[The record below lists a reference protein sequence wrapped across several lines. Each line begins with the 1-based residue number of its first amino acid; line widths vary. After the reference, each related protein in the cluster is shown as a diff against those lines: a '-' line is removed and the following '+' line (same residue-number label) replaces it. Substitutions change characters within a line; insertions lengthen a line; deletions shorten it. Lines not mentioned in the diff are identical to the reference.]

1 MLDSNLPTYYFRPSA
16 DKSRPFESTLLFT
29 QFDSE
34 PEPKY
39 SLVQPDPATPIAKNC
54 YATALF
60 DAYISEILFGEV
72 LVKPEWTQP
81 TLSQEEFRKNGG
93 VPPRPQPVIPSSFAV
108 QLYSPE
114 QQIEVTE
121 KPGSW
126 GSTPTYSF
134 SMPQYTFRTPSSS
147 ALDRAGNDPAAD
159 PSTPQINFLWK
170 RDGKKDMHCYLTGKS
185 TDKGKKKKGGKEPSI
200 QIAIF
205 SGMKALT
212 IYEPNLHRVE
222 MEDYK
227 GLEVVLLLSAT
238 VIRDIYCGLKK
249 DCFNVGEAPRK
260 NSSGVGIRRK
270 PSTALL
276 LSNGN
281 KQAPPLRPQDQLL
294 ANATAS
300 DRPHLQKTTS
310 GPPPP
315 DPRTQ
320 WEIDAETAR
329 LRKQTEAEKRQVEA
343 HRREL
348 LRRDEEEA
356 KRVMKL
362 LEAEDKERRRRQAEV
377 DLETERLRRQ
387 YGDQSSMMSPNRQSF
402 PSFGN
407 AGPAHRPQQPA
418 RPMQNQHRPQS
429 RPGASGPYLQ
439 PHAAGIPTVSQSL
452 LPHGNTFNSS
462 RPNPSRPAASHS
474 GVFHGSGALQPGPPQ
489 AKPKKSF
496 FSLRGIGESSDQR
509 LWKQKSTMF

>member
-1 MLDSNLPTYYFRPSA
+1 MLDSNLPTYYFKPSA
-16 DKSRPFESTLLFT
+16 DKSRPYESTLLFT

-34 PEPKY
+34 PEAKY
-39 SLVQPDPATPIAKNC
+39 TILQPDPATSIAKNC

-81 TLSQEEFRKNGG
+81 TLSQEDIRKNGG
-93 VPPRPQPVIPSSFAV
+93 APPRPQPVIPASFAV

-126 GSTPTYSF
+126 GSTPSYSF

-159 PSTPQINFLWK
+159 PATPQINFVWK

-185 TDKGKKKKGGKEPSI
+185 TDKGKKKKGGKEPDI

-205 SGMKALT
+205 SGMRDLT

-227 GLEVVLLLSAT
+227 GLEVVLILSAT

-260 NSSGVGIRRK
+260 NSSGAGIRRK
-270 PSTALL
+270 QSTALL

-281 KQAPPLRPQDQLL
+281 RPAPPPRPQDQYL
-294 ANATAS
+294 ANVSAS
-300 DRPHLQKTTS
+300 DGLSLQKTTS

-315 DPRTQ
+315 DARTQ
-320 WEIDAETAR
+320 WEIEAETAR
-329 LRKQTEAEKRQVEA
+329 LRKETEAEKRQVEA

-348 LRRDEEEA
+348 MKRDEEEA
-356 KRVMKL
+356 KRVKKM
-362 LEAEDKERRRRQAEV
+362 LEAEDKEQRRRQVEV
-377 DLETERLRRQ
+377 DRETERLRRQ
-387 YGDQSSMMSPNRQSF
+387 YGDQSNIMSPQTPNRQSF
-402 PSFGN
+402 P
-407 AGPAHRPQQPA
+407 GPAQRPQQPA
-418 RPMQNQHRPQS
+418 RPIQNQQRPQA
-429 RPGASGPYLQ
+429 RPAASGPYLQ
-439 PHAAGIPTVSQSL
+439 PHGGAVPAASQSSFF
-452 LPHGNTFNSS
+452 HGGSSAPPPIFS
-462 RPNPSRPAASHS
+462 RPRPAASQS
-474 GVFHGSGALQPGPPQ
+474 GLFHGSGALQPLSPH

-496 FSLRGIGESSDQR
+496 FGLRAISEIGNQKLSRQR
-509 LWKQKSTMF
+509 STMF